1 MVVDAQNSCFSAS
14 HHLLLPIR
22 PGLVQRRSL
31 KQQAAML
38 GNEVVGTLILPAA
51 FRTFKLRMVTPAA
64 VTEKAALGFLLPHLF
79 ERNPNQNVVPEAE
92 HRKACAP
99 AKEKGRVFIDSPA

>member
-22 PGLVQRRSL
+22 PGLIQRRRF

-38 GNEVVGTLILPAA
+38 GNEVMGTLILPAA
-51 FRTFKLRMVTPAA
+51 LRTFKLRTATPVA
-64 VTEKAALGFLLPHLF
+64 VTEKAALGFLLRDPF
-79 ERNPNQNVVPEAE
+79 ERNQN
-92 HRKACAP
+92 
-99 AKEKGRVFIDSPA
+99 